1 MKTYRKAA
9 KIFKALSSP
18 IRINILMLLTEREY
32 CACEFPHILNI
43 SQPNFSSA
51 VFTLF

>member
-9 KIFKALSSP
+9 KIFKALSLP
-18 IRINILMLLTEREY
+18 IRINILILLTEREY
-32 CACEFPHILNI
+32 CACVFPCLLNI

-51 VFTLF
+51 VFTQF